1 MPGSVLKA
9 QIRERIWERMTHSGI
24 ALFPGAYGRTP
35 TFRGQEEAAERLRA
49 TELWQRAQRVL
60 VLGEPVLAP
69 VREAAADDGKVIV
82 VPDLSC
88 EGQGWMFEVDP
99 RALAPE
105 QAHEAARFAGSGAAR
120 VVCATCCLRG
130 KDVAPVDLMVIGAV
144 GVDRR
149 GNRVG
154 RGLGG
159 ADLVYALG
167 RDRGFLAAETP
178 VVVLVHPL
186 QFFDEPTDREPTD
199 LPVDYIVTPAGIIR
213 IETVIMRPKG
223 LHPSMVTPRRMEAF
237 PGLRQILE
245 REGIPLPGKHPGDF
259 IGG

>member
-9 QIRERIWERMTHSGI
+9 QIRERIWQRMTQQGV

-35 TFRGQEEAAERLRA
+35 AFRGEAEAAQRLRA
-49 TELWQRAQRVL
+49 TELWRRAERVL

-69 VREAAADDGKVIV
+69 VREAAVDDGKVLV

-88 EGQGWMFEVDP
+88 EDRGWVLEVQPFQLD
-99 RALAPE
+99 PE
-105 QAHEAARFAGSGAAR
+105 QAREAARVAGSGAQPL
-120 VVCATCCLRG
+120 VCGTCCLRG

-154 RGLGG
+154 RGMGG

-167 RDRGFLAAETP
+167 RARGFLTAETP

-186 QFFDEPTDREPTD
+186 QLFDEPTDREATD
-199 LPVDYIVTPAGIIR
+199 LPIDYIVTPAGIIP
-213 IETVIMRPKG
+213 IETVVMRPKG
-223 LHPSMVTPRRMEAF
+223 LHPSMITPRRLAEF
-237 PGLRQILE
+237 PGLRQLLE
-245 REGIPLPGKHPGDF
+245 REGIPLPEKSSGMLPG
-259 IGG
+259 